1 MHYTTLAID
10 FVPDRQDLLR
20 RLSLD
25 ETSEEAEDFFAL
37 LDRLTPVGKP
47 KAAVLHATVDVADP
61 ETGRVVVGGVEFSST
76 LLAGHLKDQTEAWPH
91 LATCGRELYDAVQA
105 IPDPFERYWG
115 EEILEAALAQARAA
129 MLQHLEKEHH
139 VGKIASMGPGSLIE
153 WPISQQE
160 PLFRLMAEGVAFTG
174 IELTKTMLMLP
185 NKSISG
191 ILFKS
196 EKDWESCVLCPRQKC
211 PNRRAEY
218 DPDFAMA
225 H

>member
-1 MHYTTLAID
+1 MSYTKLAID
-10 FVPDRQDLLR
+10 FVPDRIALLS

-25 ETSEEAEDFFAL
+25 EPSEEAEDFFAL
-37 LDRLTPVGKP
+37 LDRLIPLGKP
-47 KAAVLHATVDVADP
+47 KAAVLHATVETADP
-61 ETGRVVVGGVEFSST
+61 ETGRVVLNGVEFSST
-76 LLAGHLKDQTEAWPH
+76 LLAGHLKDQTEAWAH
-91 LATCGRELYDAVQA
+91 LATCGQELYDAVQA

-115 EEILEAALAQARAA
+115 DEILETALAQARAA

-139 VGKIASMGPGSLIE
+139 IGKIGSMGPGSLIE

-160 PLFRLMAEGVAFTG
+160 PLFRLLAEGVEFTG

-185 NKSISG
+185 NKSVSG
-191 ILFKS
+191 IIFKS
-196 EKDWESCVLCPRQKC
+196 EKGWESCVLCPRQKC
-211 PNRRAEY
+211 PNRRAKY